1 MKKIKYIFLTVI
13 TLIICISARGQ
24 YKYVPNFDF
33 YVGTWIYE
41 SSNEQFI
48 LKTKIYSYVFN
59 NERDYVVLGAYKYI
73 KNGNVVYDFLDE
85 LDGMTMKNRPRII
98 FYNIY
103 DLPNNQEH
111 QELRIQYKDSKTYQ
125 RNSTKKSRLSIIS
138 KNPDKLK
145 WHLVVEDWE
154 PDPECL
160 LEFTIPYDM
169 ILTKVG
175 EE

>member
-1 MKKIKYIFLTVI
+1 MKKFKYIFLTVI

-98 FYNIY
+98 FYNLY

-111 QELRIQYKDSKTYQ
+111 QELRIQYISVTVQKNRVFLLSQRIRTNLNGILLSKTGSQ
-125 RNSTKKSRLSIIS
+125 IRNVRW
-138 KNPDKLK
+138 N
-145 WHLVVEDWE
+145 
-154 PDPECL
+154 L
-160 LEFTIPYDM
+160 LFHTI
-169 ILTKVG
+169 
-175 EE
+175 